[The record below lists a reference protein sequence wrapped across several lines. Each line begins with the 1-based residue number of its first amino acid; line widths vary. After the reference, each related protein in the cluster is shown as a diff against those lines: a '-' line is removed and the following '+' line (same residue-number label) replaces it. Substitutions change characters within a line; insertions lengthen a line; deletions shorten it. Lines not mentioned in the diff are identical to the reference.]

1 MDSQDDSQES
11 QDSVMTITQEK
22 RHEILYFAYG
32 SNLSTTQMR
41 QRCPFS
47 TPVGLG
53 FLEGWRWII
62 NERGYANVV
71 PMTPSPGGS
80 GGEGSS
86 SSSSN
91 KKAGVYGLLYLL
103 PPQDEARLDGYE
115 GVPWAYERM
124 HCDYLRWATPP
135 PPEGTD
141 DGEDSGR
148 GGAAAAADE
157 PVRALVYVDRQR
169 VTEGTPREEYVG
181 RMEEGIRDAVWNWGL
196 DEAYADRVMRRF
208 WRKKNQRGERI

>member
-80 GGEGSS
+80 GGE
-86 SSSSN
+86 
-91 KKAGVYGLLYLL
+91 
-103 PPQDEARLDGYE
+103 EAAAAATKRRAW
-115 GVPWAYERM
+115 VPWAYERM

-141 DGEDSGR
+141 DGEGSGR
-148 GGAAAAADE
+148 GGAAAAAADE

>member
-1 MDSQDDSQES
+1 MASPRQDDGSQPQS
-11 QDSVMTITQEK
+11 QDSVMTVTQET

-32 SNLSTTQMR
+32 SNLSTAQMR

-71 PMTPSPGGS
+71 PMESSPSPSDGGS
-80 GGEGSS
+80 GG
-86 SSSSN
+86 SN
-91 KKAGVYGLLYLL
+91 RKAGVYGLLYLL

-124 HCDYLRWATPP
+124 HCDYLRWATPAP
-135 PPEGTD
+135 PSSS
-141 DGEDSGR
+141 SGPDASSA
-148 GGAAAAADE
+148 GYGNDE

-169 VTEGTPREEYVG
+169 TTAGTPRDEYVG
-181 RMEEGIRDAVWNWGL
+181 RMEEGIRDAVYNWGL
-196 DEAYADRVMRRF
+196 DEAYADLVMRRF
-208 WRKKNQRGERI
+208 WRSRRRSSPRGSI